1 MPWKQVNLQEQRIA
15 FVIRARVGGRRM
27 SALCR
32 EFGIS
37 RDTGYRWLRRYE
49 QASSVMELCEVSRR
63 PHHSPGQTAAEI
75 EEKVVELRQQ
85 YGWGARK
92 LITLLESRHH
102 LQLKEW
108 TAHRILRRRGLIE
121 ARQSH
126 RPALQRFERA
136 APNELW
142 QMDGKGQ
149 YGVEQGWCYPLTILD
164 DHSRFAVGL
173 YALPRWQSA
182 RIWNCLL
189 DSFARYGMP
198 EAFLI
203 DHGVPWWSNTNG
215 HGLTQFAV
223 ALIEQGIDLLYGRP
237 YHPQT
242 RGKIERLHRTLD
254 QAVRFKGRPNQFAA
268 WGELLE
274 QFRTEYNHIRPHEAL
289 AMKPPAT
296 RYQPSPRQYAAHPR
310 RWIYPQGAMVYRL
323 NTQGCLDYQGHRW
336 FVCEALAGKEVR
348 LETVDQRILVSF
360 RQLYVRELSQT
371 QGRSHPLVLK
381 APNNGGC

>member
-1 MPWKQVNLQEQRIA
+1 MPWKQVNLQEQRIG
-15 FVIRARVGGRRM
+15 FVIRARMAGRRM
-27 SALCR
+27 TALCR

-49 QASSVMELCEVSRR
+49 QVASVMELCEVSRR
-63 PHHSPGQTAAEI
+63 PHHSPTQTTSEI
-75 EEKVVELRQQ
+75 EEKVVQLRQQ

-92 LITLLESRHH
+92 LVTLLESRDR
-102 LQLKEW
+102 LQLKAW
-108 TAHRILRRRGLIE
+108 TAHRILRRHGLIE

-126 RPALQRFERA
+126 RPALLRFERA

-149 YGVEQGWCYPLTILD
+149 YGVDGGWCYPLTILD

-182 RIWNCLL
+182 RIWSCLL
-189 DSFARYGMP
+189 HSFARYGMP

-254 QAVRFKGRPNQFAA
+254 EAVRFKGRPNQFAA
-268 WGELLE
+268 WPELLE

-289 AMKPPAT
+289 AMQPPAT
-296 RYQPSPRQYAAHPR
+296 RYRSSPRQYAAHPR
-310 RWIYPQGAMVYRL
+310 RWTYPPGALVSGL

-336 FVCEALAGKEVR
+336 FVCEALAGKQVR
-348 LETVDQRILVSF
+348 LEKLDQRLLVSF
-360 RQLYVRELSQT
+360 RHLYVRELFLT
-371 QGRSHPLVLK
+371 QGHSQALVLK
-381 APNNGGC
+381 APENGGC